1 MTYGVRSSVLA
12 RSDRLPSSRAALKV
26 AEGLGKLK
34 GLNDDALLLF
44 VVTELSVTSQGEIL
58 AQGMSIETI
67 VGHDTAQI
75 GVTGEENTEHII
87 HLTLVPQGTLEKTS
101 DTGDG
106 GGLVTVGLDTDAGV
120 ESDTEQVVD
129 DLETL
134 ITGGEVDTSNVGN
147 LGELSSSV
155 VLQEAHEG
163 KDTRG
168 SSVNGKLILPDSEL
182 LDVFGQAR
190 HDVLSIGVQAV
201 GLVLVLVGRV
211 DTRSTEG
218 SLG

>member
-1 MTYGVRSSVLA
+1 
-12 RSDRLPSSRAALKV
+12 
-26 AEGLGKLK
+26 
-34 GLNDDALLLF
+34 
-44 VVTELSVTSQGEIL
+44 
-58 AQGMSIETI
+58 MSIETI

-75 GVTGEENTEHII
+75 RVTGEENTEHII
-87 HLTLVPQGTLEKTS
+87 HLTLVPQGTLEKAS

-106 GGLVTVGLDTDAGV
+106 GGLITVGLDTDTGV
-120 ESDTEQVVD
+120 ETDTEQVVD
-129 DLETL
+129 NLKAL
-134 ITGGEVDTSNVGN
+134 ITGGEVDTSNVGD

-155 VLQEAHEG
+155 VLQEAHNG
-163 KDTRG
+163 KDTGG

-182 LDVFGQAR
+182 LDVFGQAG

-211 DTRSTEG
+211 DTRGTKR